1 MARVAFDDSTDDA
14 HITVG
19 LSFAPQSALCGAR
32 VVEQGPILSRYREEW
47 PVLEFGWC
55 EACVKAF
62 APS

>member
-19 LSFAPQSALCGAR
+19 LGYAPSTAVCGAR
-32 VVEQGPILSRYREEW
+32 VAGYGALVPRFRDEW
-47 PVLEFGWC
+47 PVLEFAWC
-55 EACVKAF
+55 EACVKVF